1 MSEEE
6 GVVTE
11 RKRGSP
17 TSSLY
22 DCLQVG
28 RAVVHTVFARTSGF
42 AESRPRYR
50 RVWADVPQSH
60 IPYVSLLKLMAMER
74 LASFYVPK
82 RNQYRAYE
90 G

>member
-1 MSEEE
+1 MSERE

-17 TSSLY
+17 TSSLQ
-22 DCLQVG
+22 DSLRVG
-28 RAVVHTVFARTSGF
+28 RAVVHAVFVRTSRF
-42 AESRPRYR
+42 AESRPRYG

>member
-1 MSEEE
+1 MSERE

-11 RKRGSP
+11 RKRGSQRH
-17 TSSLY
+17 LY
-22 DCLQVG
+22 SPRVG
-28 RAVVHTVFARTSGF
+28 RAVVHAVFVRTSRF
-42 AESRPRYR
+42 AESRPRYG